1 MINHAEIY
9 QASTYVVYS
18 FLAPIITSGGGFLV
32 SNVLTWTGV
41 GLIVATGMTSSYFLV
56 NGLIVVGTFWKDIL
70 WDEVNLILPL
80 AAIGSLLGALFLSR
94 LNPAILLALMLYF
107 SLKFL
112 FDRLVRK
119 SPANEEA
126 GLSVWIMALLSGFL
140 AGTALPGGGL
150 RNSYL
155 LSRGYSLPQVHGTT
169 NFIGVIL
176 WTIKIAT
183 LFEMSILTLKDFRAV
198 WIALPFLFVSNF
210 LLRKG
215 LLNLPKKV
223 SNVISIIAMG
233 LFSVYAVVVLILSI
247 T

>member
-1 MINHAEIY
+1 MITQTEAY
-9 QASTYVVYS
+9 QALTYVVYS

-56 NGLIVVGTFWKDIL
+56 NGIIVVGTFWKDIL
-70 WDEVNLILPL
+70 WSEVKLILPL

-94 LNPAILLALMLYF
+94 LNPAILLAFMLYF

-112 FDRLVRK
+112 LDRLVRK
-119 SPANEEA
+119 NPAKEET

-155 LSRGYSLPQVHGTT
+155 LSRGYSLPQMHGTT
-169 NFIGVIL
+169 NFIGVIV
-176 WTIKIAT
+176 WAIKITT
-183 LFEMSILTLKDFRAV
+183 LFEMSILTFRDFNAV
-198 WIALPFLFVSNF
+198 WIAVPFLFISNF

-215 LLNLPKKV
+215 LLKLPKKA
-223 SNVISIIAMG
+223 SNMISVFAMG
-233 LFSVYAVVVLILSI
+233 LFSVYAIIVLVISLM
-247 T
+247 